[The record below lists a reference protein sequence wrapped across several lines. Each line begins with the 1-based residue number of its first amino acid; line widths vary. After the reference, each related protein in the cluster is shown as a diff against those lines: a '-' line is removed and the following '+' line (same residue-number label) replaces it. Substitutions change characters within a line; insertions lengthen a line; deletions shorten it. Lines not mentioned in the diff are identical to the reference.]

1 MSSTTFSAL
10 QQKFSQADE
19 NPPANSPQVPENTPA
34 QPEAKIPTPDIVSP
48 EANKQEEVVKTE
60 QPKTEDN
67 NGVPDV
73 ADFSLSIDGEQ
84 PDAPQQPA
92 QQPPSFNLDEEIKKI
107 DRKEMLKKLGVND
120 FLIGMDEHYSKGG
133 RVDDYVYAR
142 GVDYNQVSDED
153 LVKDDYRK
161 KFPNFSK
168 DEIDRMYNRKFG
180 VTDSMLD
187 EEKEDRLL
195 ELKAEGHIKRQ
206 ERIREQQNFKFPDPL
221 PIKDEAYEQ
230 WKQQSQLAQQNQQN
244 NINFYNNHTATKTL
258 NESKRVAINFGE
270 GIQPLKIVVDK
281 PELITR
287 ALTDDGTIMNK
298 LMTTQSGEPDVEKE
312 QLFTLFAFNPQ
323 KFIQTIFNY
332 GMQQGVYK
340 KLVNDNQNAQKPTAP
355 VLPMSPDAKPVFRSG
370 TYGGLVNR

>member
-34 QPEAKIPTPDIVSP
+34 QQEPQTLVPDIVSSQP
-48 EANKQEEVVKTE
+48 ATPSEPAQPKQEE
-60 QPKTEDN
+60 N
-67 NGVPDV
+67 NGVSDT
-73 ADFSLSIDGEQ
+73 ADFSLSLDVEQ
-84 PDAPQQPA
+84 PEPQQP
-92 QQPPSFNLDEEIKKI
+92 QQQTSATPSFNLDEEIKKI

-120 FLIGMDEHYSKGG
+120 FIIGMDEHYLKGG
-133 RVDDYVYAR
+133 KVDDYVYAR

-153 LVKDDYRK
+153 LIKDDYRK
-161 KFPNFSK
+161 RFPNFTK
-168 DEIDRMYNRKFG
+168 EEIDRMFNRKFG
-180 VTDSMLD
+180 TNDSMLD

-195 ELKAEGHIKRQ
+195 ELKAEGHLRRQ
-206 ERIREQQNFKFPDPL
+206 SKIQEQQQFKFPDPL
-221 PIKDEAYEQ
+221 QTKDDAYEQ
-230 WKQQSQLAQQNQQN
+230 WKQQSKVAQEQYQNQV
-244 NINFYNNHTATKTL
+244 NFYNNHAATKAL

-270 GIQPLKIVVDK
+270 GVQPLKIVVDK

-287 ALTDDGTIMNK
+287 AITDDGTIMNK

-340 KLVNDNQNAQKPTAP
+340 KLVNENQNAQKPTAP